1 MAKLVR
7 NLRRRSLLRLVFLMA
22 VLLIGA
28 ILISH
33 FRQKGPDLSTL
44 EGRQSYLR
52 EQGWEVD
59 LGTEERK
66 TVRIPTNLD
75 GILADYNE
83 LQLSQGCD
91 LSKHLGQTCEQYS
104 YTVTNY
110 PDEAQTVLV
119 TLYVQNGRL
128 IAGDIHSTALNG
140 FMQGL
145 RRE

>member
-7 NLRRRSLLRLVFLMA
+7 SPRRRNLLRFVFLA
-22 VLLIGA
+22 AALLTAA
-28 ILISH
+28 ILIIH
-33 FRQKGPDLSTL
+33 FTQKRTDLSTL
-44 EGRQSYLR
+44 EGRQSFLC

-59 LGTEERK
+59 LGTEEHK
-66 TVRIPTNLD
+66 TVRIPTSLD
-75 GILADYNE
+75 GILEDYNK
-83 LQLSQGCD
+83 LQLEQGCD

-110 PDEAQTVLV
+110 PDKEQTVLV

>member
-1 MAKLVR
+1 MAILVR
-7 NLRRRSLLRLVFLMA
+7 NLRKRSLLRLVFLAA
-22 VLLIGA
+22 VLLVAA

-33 FRQKGPDLSTL
+33 FMQKKPDLSTL
-44 EGRQSYLR
+44 EGRQSFLR

-66 TVRIPTNLD
+66 TVRIPTSLD
-75 GILADYNE
+75 GILKDYNE
-83 LQLSQGCD
+83 LQLEQGCD

-110 PDEAQTVLV
+110 PDTEQTVLV

-145 RRE
+145 KRE